1 MLIATG
7 NLSKGSLSGQV
18 AVITGAGSGI
28 GFETARA
35 LLWLGARV
43 IIAEIDKTKGK
54 QAEARLAEEIGNG
67 QAAFVQTDVGDEGS
81 VQHLMRQC
89 ERLFDNVDIVI
100 NNATIAP
107 LGAVLDVPVRTWD
120 DSYRVNLR
128 GPVLLARLFLPGML
142 KRNSGVFVCV
152 SSTGMEYMGA
162 YESIKAAQV
171 HLANTLAAE
180 LEGSSVCVFTIGPG
194 YVPTQTAAS
203 ALPNLAGM
211 MGIDVK
217 ELKATLS
224 AHTLSIEAAGAG
236 FAAAVALAEQFRGQ
250 ETSSTAALIAAGID
264 FPAQAASVP
273 GWQLTPEGLSA
284 ILALCKK
291 VRQTLAEQAAGWKE
305 RSLFEQQWMLRSF
318 KKYAG
323 FPVEQWLEILAR
335 LEGCAGTG
343 EGLADVHA
351 PLDRLASFYDH
362 LGELAKG
369 YIKDPAQREENLA
382 IVAGWRDDALQL
394 FRLLGN
400 NS

>member
-1 MLIATG
+1 MLISTG
-7 NLSKGSLSGQV
+7 NLSKGMLADQV

-28 GFETARA
+28 GFEAARA

-43 IIAEIDKTKGK
+43 VVAEIDKARGK
-54 QAEARLAEEIGNG
+54 EAESRLIEEFGIN
-67 QAAFVQTDVGDEGS
+67 QAAFVHTDVGDEGS
-81 VQHLMRQC
+81 VHRLARQC
-89 ERLFDNVDIVI
+89 ERLFDKVDIVI

-107 LGAVLDVPVRTWD
+107 LGAVLNVPVRTWD
-120 DSYRVNLR
+120 DSYQVNLR
-128 GPVLLARLFLPGML
+128 GPVLLASAFLPGML

-180 LEGSSVCVFTIGPG
+180 LEGSGVCVFTIGPG

-203 ALPNLAGM
+203 ALPKLAAM
-211 MGIDVK
+211 MGLDINALQAT
-217 ELKATLS
+217 LKAYTLS
-224 AHTLSIEAAGAG
+224 AEAAGAG
-236 FAAAVALAEQFRGQ
+236 FAAAVALAEQFLGQ
-250 ETSSTAALIAAGID
+250 ETSSTAALIAADID
-264 FPAQAASVP
+264 FPAEAASAP
-273 GWQLTPEGLSA
+273 GQQLTPEQLAA

-323 FPVEQWLEILAR
+323 FPVEQWLDMLAR
-335 LEGCAGTG
+335 LEGCAQTG
-343 EGLADVHA
+343 EGLGDIHA
-351 PLDRLASFYDH
+351 PLDRLASFYGH

-394 FRLLGN
+394 YRVLGN
-400 NS
+400 NL